1 VDTGSVLTV
10 VKHWVGY
17 GAATE
22 GYDSHSF
29 YGRFATFPGQNL
41 DYHVRPFLGAFA
53 AKAAGVM
60 PTYSILE
67 GATWNGQPIEPVGAA
82 FNRQILTEMLRGQ
95 YGFSGVI
102 VTDWAITNDCTAR
115 CRAGA
120 PAGERPTFADVG
132 MPWGVEELPM
142 RARFV
147 KAVQAGVD
155 QFGGTERADLLVEA
169 VRAGELPEARL
180 DSSVVRVLTQK
191 FALGLFEDPYVEPE
205 AAARRVGP
213 EAFRAAGLDA
223 QRRALVLLEN
233 KGGLLPL
240 RSGGRGRP
248 LRVYLRG
255 VAPEAATREGWTVVN
270 DPRQADV
277 AIVRLSAPF
286 ETLHPGYLFGAW
298 IHEGSLAF
306 RDGDPDY
313 EAFKQV
319 SAVVPTVV
327 TVYLERPAI
336 LAPIRDRAR
345 ALIANFGVSDAA
357 LLDVLTGRAGPEGK
371 LPFELPRAMEAVEAQ
386 RSDVP
391 YDSRRPLYRFGFG
404 RRY

>member
-1 VDTGSVLTV
+1 VD
-10 VKHWVGY
+10 
-17 GAATE
+17 
-22 GYDSHSF
+22 
-29 YGRFATFPGQNL
+29 
-41 DYHVRPFLGAFA
+41 
-53 AKAAGVM
+53 
-60 PTYSILE
+60 
-67 GATWNGQPIEPVGAA
+67 
-82 FNRQILTEMLRGQ
+82 
-95 YGFSGVI
+95 
-102 VTDWAITNDCTAR
+102 
-115 CRAGA
+115 
-120 PAGERPTFADVG
+120 
-132 MPWGVEELPM
+132 
-142 RARFV
+142 
-147 KAVQAGVD
+147 
-155 QFGGTERADLLVEA
+155 
-169 VRAGELPEARL
+169 
-180 DSSVVRVLTQK
+180 
-191 FALGLFEDPYVEPE
+191 
-205 AAARRVGP
+205 
-213 EAFRAAGLDA
+213 
-223 QRRALVLLEN
+223 
-233 KGGLLPL
+233 
-240 RSGGRGRP
+240 
-248 LRVYLRG
+248 
-255 VAPEAATREGWTVVN
+255 

-357 LLDVLTGRAGPEGK
+357 LLDVLTGRASPEGK

>member
-1 VDTGSVLTV
+1 
-10 VKHWVGY
+10 
-17 GAATE
+17 
-22 GYDSHSF
+22 
-29 YGRFATFPGQNL
+29 
-41 DYHVRPFLGAFA
+41 
-53 AKAAGVM
+53 
-60 PTYSILE
+60 
-67 GATWNGQPIEPVGAA
+67 
-82 FNRQILTEMLRGQ
+82 
-95 YGFSGVI
+95 
-102 VTDWAITNDCTAR
+102 
-115 CRAGA
+115 
-120 PAGERPTFADVG
+120 

-147 KAVQAGVD
+147 KAVLAGVD

-191 FALGLFEDPYVEPE
+191 FALRQFEDPYVEPE
-205 AAARRVGP
+205 AAVARVGA

-233 KGGLLPL
+233 KDEILPL
-240 RSGGRGRP
+240 RSAGRGRP
-248 LRVYLRG
+248 LRVVLHG
-255 VAPEAATREGWTVVN
+255 VAPEAATREGWTVVD

-286 ETLHPGYLFGAW
+286 EALHPGYLFGVW

-313 EAFKQV
+313 EAFKQL
-319 SAVVPTVV
+319 SAVVPTIV

-345 ALIANFGVSDAA
+345 AVIANFGLSDAA
-357 LLDVLTGRAGPEGK
+357 LIDVVTGRAKPEGT
-371 LPFELPRAMEAVEAQ
+371 LPFELPGAMEAVEAQ

-391 YDSRRPLYRFGFG
+391 YDSRRPLYPFGFG